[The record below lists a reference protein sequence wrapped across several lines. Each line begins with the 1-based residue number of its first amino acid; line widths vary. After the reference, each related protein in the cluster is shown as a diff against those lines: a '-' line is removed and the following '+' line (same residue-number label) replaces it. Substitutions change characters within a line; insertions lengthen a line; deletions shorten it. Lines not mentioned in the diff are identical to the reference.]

1 MKRWHIMANLNSQ
14 SLTSTVVPKY
24 SKLSRL
30 IANIR
35 VELDQAKIK
44 FLIIFV
50 FFVFTGLTSVISQK
64 YLNQILE
71 LSGIQLKTPLTPS
84 MTSFLKDF
92 LGNLGIYVLII
103 IIFGGGTFSNEVE
116 INKQVYF
123 LLSRPISRSTY
134 YLTRSIILSAGMAI
148 TTLLSSFVV
157 YFYANLYFEPL
168 DIGTISWIFLLT
180 SLQYSSMY
188 AFMIMYSAKYNQVTA
203 WVLGILTYVSGSV
216 IAFLTQFYDPLKWLS
231 PFYLSNDFINILN
244 GSLKAVDLTEYF
256 IVLVV
261 IWTILPILIGW
272 FFYRRHDL

>member
-1 MKRWHIMANLNSQ
+1 MANLNSQ